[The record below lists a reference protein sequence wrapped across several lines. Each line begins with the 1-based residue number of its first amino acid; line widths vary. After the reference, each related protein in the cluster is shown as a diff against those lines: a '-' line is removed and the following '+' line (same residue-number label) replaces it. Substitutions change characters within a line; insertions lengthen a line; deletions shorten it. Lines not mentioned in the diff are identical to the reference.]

1 LKNRVVL
8 IYVLGFLSL
17 IFFALTRFIPGGRER
32 AEIRK
37 MVRAAEIMDQASAAI
52 HACAEG
58 KHLRIDRK
66 SDINQT
72 GLVGLETSST
82 TTTLG
87 NLEAKRTTTNPNF
100 AGLLVHLLQLAGVR
114 RGDTVA
120 IGASGSF
127 PALVVAVLSATR
139 ALELRAL
146 LICSLGASQWGAN
159 RPEFGWIEM
168 EACLNKAGLFRSPPL
183 AYSLGGEGDGGQDM
197 RPEGRAI
204 LLDKIKRTGILFID
218 DPDLI
223 KNVRMRMKLYD
234 ESAAGAPIRA
244 FVNIGGSWANIGTDP
259 SVLKLEPGL
268 AGLAS
273 EVPPAGRGVLQEM
286 ALRRIPIIHLLHIRG
301 IAQRYGLP
309 WDPSPLPRP
318 GEGDI
323 YRRTGKSRATF
334 IVLAGIY
341 FMLVMACFK
350 MIGRRSAPAA

>member
-1 LKNRVVL
+1 LKNRFVAV
-8 IYVLGFLSL
+8 YVLGLLSL
-17 IFFALTRFIPGGRER
+17 IFFGLTRFIPASREPADVR
-32 AEIRK
+32 E
-37 MVRAAEIMDQASAAI
+37 MVRAAEIMDQASVAI
-52 HACAEG
+52 RAGAEEM
-58 KHLRIDRK
+58 HLRIDRK
-66 SDINQT
+66 TDINRT
-72 GLVGLETSST
+72 GLIGQETSST

-87 NLEAKRTTTNPNF
+87 NLEAKRTTANPNF
-100 AGLLVHLLQLAGVR
+100 AGLLVRLIQLAGVK
-114 RGDTVA
+114 RGEMIA

-127 PALVVAVLSATR
+127 PALVVAALSAAR
-139 ALELRAL
+139 ALDLRPL
-146 LICSLGASQWGAN
+146 LICSLGSSQWGAN

-168 EACLNKAGLFRSPPL
+168 EACLNKAGLLRSPPL
-183 AYSLGGEGDGGQDM
+183 AYSLGGEGDSGQDM
-197 RPEGRAI
+197 SPEGRAI

-218 DPDLI
+218 DPDLM
-223 KNVRMRMKLYD
+223 KNVRLRMKLYD

-268 AGLAS
+268 VRLAS

-323 YRRTGKSRATF
+323 YRRTGKSRTPF